1 MIPANVCFMNTLI
14 IYNHPHEGSFCSA
27 IRQAVS
33 NGLKKGGHEY
43 KIINLD
49 KDGFDPVMR
58 EKDLK
63 AFVQA
68 GRTGEDGLE
77 DVDPLVLRYMK
88 KLRWAEHIVM
98 IFPIWWMTM
107 PAMMKG
113 FVDKVIFPGVVY
125 KMEGGKLVSML
136 SSLKQVTVISTMNTP
151 SEVYKDLFGN
161 SLEGSLIKGT
171 FNQIGIH
178 DVRWISLNMVKQSGD
193 EKRWLWLD
201 EIENE
206 FSGATLTV

>member
-1 MIPANVCFMNTLI
+1 MKTLI
-14 IYNHPHEGSFCSA
+14 IYYHPHEGSFCSA
-27 IRQAVS
+27 LRDSVKA
-33 NGLKKGGHEY
+33 GLHKGQHEC
-43 KIINLD
+43 KTIDLD

-58 EKDLK
+58 AKDLK

-68 GRTGEDGLE
+68 GRIGEEGLDG
-77 DVDPLVLRYMK
+77 VDPIVLRYRK

-107 PAMMKG
+107 PATVKG
-113 FVDKVIFPGVVY
+113 FVDKVIFPGVAY
-125 KMEGGKLVSML
+125 KMDSGKLVSMM
-136 SSLKQVTVISTMNTP
+136 SELKHVTIITTMNTP
-151 SEVYKDLFGN
+151 AEVYRNQFCN

-178 DVRWISLNMVKQSGD
+178 DIRWISLNMVKQVGD

-201 EIENE
+201 EIEKE
-206 FSGATLTV
+206 FAGGA